1 MRGKNK
7 WFIIF
12 IIKGQYLGNNL
23 WSQVIDTI
31 LAQDSSAHLE
41 SGSHL
46 GYWILRSVFRG
57 QL

>member
-7 WFIIF
+7 WFIII

-41 SGSHL
+41 SESHL
-46 GYWILRSVFRG
+46 GYWLIEVCI
-57 QL
+57 